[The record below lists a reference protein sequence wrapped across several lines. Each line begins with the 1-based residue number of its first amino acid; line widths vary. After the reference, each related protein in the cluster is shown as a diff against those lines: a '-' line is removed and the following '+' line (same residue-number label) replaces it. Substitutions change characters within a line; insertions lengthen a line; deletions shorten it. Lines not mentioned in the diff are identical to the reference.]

1 MWTIADSFRLDM
13 EELRLLRKLKKSK
26 QGIDLEKLNRG
37 EVKKNSKKKDQDEI
51 QGYGLQGSSRKDDGG
66 DE

>member
-1 MWTIADSFRLDM
+1 M